1 MEKTL
6 MVNLNLNLNAC
17 SSRWFRL
24 RDRLREQ
31 GLDTALIMDRRLV
44 HYFTGYWHYSAN
56 NLAAAILPVER
67 PRILIAPIEVERA
80 AVDITLAYEANRL
93 CTLVDDQA
101 GALLSVAR
109 PLLTG
114 KVGCDWWLPE
124 ATDLKPILYA
134 MRRTKDPDEVAMLRK
149 AIACCDA
156 AYAKAKELLRPGVS
170 EMHLYAQLLAAAS
183 EEAGEPIGDFGN
195 DFQSGTPGGLPR
207 QRAVEEGEMA
217 IYDLTAIYRG
227 YCCDLCRSFVVGG
240 QPSDAQRK
248 AYRLILDAFRYIEAT
263 VKPGKSC
270 KELYQEVFAMLDGQH
285 GWRFPHHLGHGIGLN
300 PHEAPRLNPN
310 WDDVYQPG
318 DTFTAEPGL
327 YGEDLKGGIRI
338 EQNYLVTE
346 KGLERLSHFPAEIA

>member
-1 MEKTL
+1 
-6 MVNLNLNLNAC
+6 MVHVSLDLNAC
-17 SSRWFRL
+17 RTRQGRL
-24 RDRLREQ
+24 RARLRER

-56 NLAAAILPVER
+56 SVVAAVVPAEGPVTVV
-67 PRILIAPIEVERA
+67 APTKVERA
-80 AVDITLAYEANRL
+80 ADQSLAYEANKL
-93 CTLVDDQA
+93 STLVDDQV
-101 GALLSVAR
+101 GALLAVAR
-109 PLLTG
+109 PLLAG
-114 KVGCDWWLPE
+114 AVGCDWPLPDT
-124 ATDLKPILYA
+124 ADLKPALYA
-134 MRRTKDPDEVAMLRK
+134 LRRTKDPDEVAMLRK
-149 AIACCDA
+149 AIACSDA
-156 AYAKAKELLRPGVS
+156 AYAAAKDLLRPGVS

-240 QPSDAQRK
+240 QPSVAQREG
-248 AYRLILDAFRYIEAT
+248 YRLISGAFAHIEAA

-270 KELYQEVFAMLDGQH
+270 RELYEEVHALLDGQH

-310 WDDVYQPG
+310 WDDVFQPG

-327 YGEDLKGGIRI
+327 YGEELKGGIRI

-346 KGLERLSHFPAEIA
+346 TGLERLSHFPTDI